1 MRKKLLNVKRIGILA
16 VVLVLFLAVGVAE
29 EEITDASGQWKYIL
43 EDGGATI
50 TGYVEEPRGELVI
63 PSEVDGYAVTGI
75 GESAFEEC
83 EGITS
88 VTIPAGVTSID
99 EYAFCGSDITIIIP
113 AGVTHIADNAF
124 DGSVVG
130 FYVAKGSYAEQY
142 AQENQIGYV
151 LIDAS
156 WQWKYTPDWDDE
168 DYKEGVAIIGYV
180 VEPIGDLVFPCELDG
195 YPVTGIG
202 VWYAITTDAVVGFEG
217 CAELVSVTI
226 PDGVTCIHDC
236 AFRRCNSLTSVTI
249 PDSVT
254 YIGSDEAFEGCDKLV
269 LSVTKGS
276 VAEEYA
282 QENDIPYVY
291 AVE

>member
-1 MRKKLLNVKRIGILA
+1 MLRKLLNGKMIGALT
-16 VVLVLFLAVGVAE
+16 VVLVLFTAVGVAE
-29 EEITDASGQWKYIL
+29 EERTDTSGQWKYVL

-50 TGYVEEPRGELVI
+50 TGYLGECDGDLLI
-63 PSEVDGYAVTGI
+63 LDELDGYQVTGI
-75 GESAFEEC
+75 GE
-83 EGITS
+83 
-88 VTIPAGVTSID
+88 
-99 EYAFCGSDITIIIP
+99 YAFYDSDITIIIP
-113 AGVTHIADNAF
+113 ASVTHIADNAF
-124 DGSVVG
+124 DGSFVG

-156 WQWKYTPDWDDE
+156 WQWKYMPDWDDE

-202 VWYAITTDAVVGFEG
+202 VWYAITTDVVVGFEG

-254 YIGSDEAFEGCDKLV
+254 YIGSDEAFEGCDELV
-269 LSVTKGS
+269 LRVTKGS
-276 VAEEYA
+276 AGEQYAEE
-282 QENDIPYVY
+282 NGIPYVL
-291 AVE
+291 ATE